1 MKRPCYTVFL
11 YTYTDLIK
19 WRQIFMR
26 IIEFKMERPGLLN
39 VGDEIDVEE
48 SQLQTL
54 QGIIYYYTI
63 YPALAMSNNIPARNK
78 LKNFHGKV
86 VDIKATESAAFVYGE
101 FEE

>member
-1 MKRPCYTVFL
+1 
-11 YTYTDLIK
+11 
-19 WRQIFMR
+19 MR
-26 IIEFKMERPGLLN
+26 VIEFKMERPGLLE
-39 VGDEIDVEE
+39 VGDEIEVEE

-54 QGIIYYYTI
+54 QGVVYYYTI

-86 VDIKATESAAFVYGE
+86 VDIKSTESAAFVYGE

>member
-1 MKRPCYTVFL
+1 
-11 YTYTDLIK
+11 
-19 WRQIFMR
+19 MR
-26 IIEFKMERPGLLN
+26 VIEFKMERPGLLN

-48 SQLQTL
+48 SQLRTL
-54 QGIIYYYTI
+54 QGTVYYYTI